1 MKVLVVNCGSSSL
14 KYQLIDMVNEQVMAK
29 GNYERIGDSKS
40 FITHKVNGEKY
51 VTEFAVKNHEEALKI
66 VLDKLTD
73 KEVGVIKDLSEI
85 SAVGHRIVHGGE
97 KFTQS
102 VLVTDEAKKS
112 IEEVIPLAPLH
123 NPAALAGIRGCEHLL
138 PNVPMIVAFDT
149 AFHTTMEK
157 KAYIYQIPYEYY
169 TEDHIRKY
177 GAHGIS
183 HNYVANRLAEITGRD
198 DLKIVN
204 CHLGQGASLCAIK
217 EGKCVD
223 TTMGLSPLA
232 GIPMGTRSGDLDPS
246 IVTTLMKS
254 HGFTPDEMSEVLNK
268 KSGALGVSGISADFR
283 DIEKEA
289 KEGNERAILALESRA
304 YIIAQYIA
312 KMFVSIGG
320 ADYITFS
327 GGIGENGIEERERVL
342 TQLECLGVKFDKEAN
357 NVRGEE
363 KEITTP
369 DSKVKAYIVP
379 TNEEIMIARDT
390 YRLTKDLVK

>member
-14 KYQLIDMVNEQVMAK
+14 KYQLIDMVNEHVMAK

-51 VTEFAVKNHEEALKI
+51 KTEQAVKNHEEALKI

-73 KEVGVIKDLSEI
+73 KEIGVIKDLSEI

-97 KFTQS
+97 KFTES
-102 VLVTDEAKKS
+102 VLVTEEAKKS

-138 PNVPMIVAFDT
+138 PNVPMVVAFDT

-157 KAYIYQIPYEYY
+157 KVFIYQIPYKYY
-169 TEDHIRKY
+169 TENHIRKY

-183 HNYVANRLAEITGRD
+183 HNYVANRLAEITGKD
-198 DLKIVN
+198 NLKIVN

-217 EGKCVD
+217 DGKCVD

-232 GIPMGTRSGDLDPS
+232 GIPMGTRCGDLDPT
-246 IVTTLMKS
+246 IVTTIMKLE
-254 HGFTPDEMSEVLNK
+254 GYTPDEMSAVLNK
-268 KSGALGVSGISADFR
+268 ESGALGVSGISADFR
-283 DIEKEA
+283 DIEQEA
-289 KEGNERAILALESRA
+289 AEGNERAILALDSRA

-312 KMFVSIGG
+312 KMMVSVGG

-327 GGIGENGIEERERVL
+327 GGIGENGIEERERIL
-342 TQLECLGVKFDKEAN
+342 EQLEFLGVKLDKEAN